1 MKRSRGFSLIELM
14 ITLAVLGILLAVGVP
29 LTRAWSDSAYQ
40 REAAGLLQQG
50 ISRTKA
56 TALRNEGGVQ
66 NSAPAAVLCLSSQ
79 SLKLFKLDK
88 GQGIDCSATSNSLW
102 SAALPSSATIKVQG
116 SNFTCVAFDNRGL
129 VAKGT
134 ACSTTTLQVLAGDES
149 AFDVP
154 LI

>member
-1 MKRSRGFSLIELM
+1 MKPARGFSLIELM
-14 ITLAVLGILLAVGVP
+14 ITLVVLGVLLAVGVP

-50 ISRTKA
+50 ISRAKA
-56 TALRNEGGVQ
+56 TAQRNEGGVQ
-66 NSAPAAVLCLSSQ
+66 NTAPAAVLCLTQQ

-88 GQGIDCSATSNSLW
+88 GQSIDCNATSAILW
-102 SAALPSSATIKVQG
+102 TAVLPSSATVQLQSG
-116 SNFTCVAFDNRGL
+116 SFTCVAFDNRGL
-129 VAKGT
+129 VAEGT
-134 ACSTTTLQVLAGDES
+134 ACSTTTLQVMAGNES